1 MPFQPENQE
10 AKKADHRRPRI
21 VAQAIISALKET
33 DSDNIPKLQRLGRAL
48 VAKALEGDVAAMKEV
63 ADRVDGKVPVQVQ
76 GDPDNPLIIE
86 RVMREIIDPSQKTNP
101 LPDARDPRAA

>member
-1 MPFQPENQE
+1 
-10 AKKADHRRPRI
+10 
-21 VAQAIISALKET
+21 
-33 DSDNIPKLQRLGRAL
+33 
-48 VAKALEGDVAAMKEV
+48 MKEV